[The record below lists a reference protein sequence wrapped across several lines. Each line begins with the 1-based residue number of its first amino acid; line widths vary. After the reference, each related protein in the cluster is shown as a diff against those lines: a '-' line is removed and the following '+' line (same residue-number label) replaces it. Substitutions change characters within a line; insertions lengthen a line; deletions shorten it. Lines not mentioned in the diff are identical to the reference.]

1 MVKVAGGVTETLSE
15 LDGAENPLKAYFFG
29 EHERPVY
36 KWVHYLDIYH
46 RHFARFRGTPLTLLE
61 IGVHKGG
68 SLDMW
73 RDYFGADAQLIGL
86 DINPDCGQF
95 ERERTHVRIGDQADV
110 SFLNSVVEEFGP
122 FDIVIDD
129 GGHTPKQ
136 QIVSFE
142 TLYPHMSERAVYLVE
157 DTHTNLWPNFMGDNP
172 NAQNFLTVS
181 ALKAFE
187 LMGWTAQSDKF
198 KYFHTPREKRTA
210 PVPASEF
217 CKTTH
222 SVAFYD
228 SIVVYEK
235 APVQEPLVIER

>member
-1 MVKVAGGVTETLSE
+1 MAQTHSD
-15 LDGAENPLKAYFFG
+15 LDGEPNPLKAYFYG

-46 RHFARFRGTPLTLLE
+46 RHFARFRDTPLTLLE

-73 RDYFGADAQLIGL
+73 RDYFGAAATIVGL
-86 DINPDCGQF
+86 DINPECRQF
-95 ERERTHVRIGDQADV
+95 ERERTHVRIGDQADAA
-110 SFLNSVVEEFGP
+110 FLKSVAEEFGP
-122 FDIVIDD
+122 FDVVIDD
-129 GGHTPKQ
+129 GGHTPQQ

-142 TLYPHMSERAVYLVE
+142 ALYPETSERAVYLVE
-157 DTHTNLWPNFMGDNP
+157 DTHTNLWPHFTGTDP
-172 NAQNFLTVS
+172 QAQNFLTVS

-187 LMGWTAQSDKF
+187 LMGWTAQSDRF
-198 KYFHTPREKRTA
+198 RYFHTPREERTE

-217 CKTTH
+217 CRTTH

-228 SIVVYEK
+228 SMVVYEK
-235 APVQEPLVIER
+235 APILEPLVVER